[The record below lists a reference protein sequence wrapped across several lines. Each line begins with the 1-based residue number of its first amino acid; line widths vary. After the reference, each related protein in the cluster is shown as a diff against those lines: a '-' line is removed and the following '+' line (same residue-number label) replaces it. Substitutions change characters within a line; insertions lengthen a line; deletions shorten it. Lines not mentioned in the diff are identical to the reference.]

1 MVVYK
6 DNFFD
11 KLNFHFLQNLVNN
24 SIDWNTLKSQGQW
37 KKNLDYYSNDLEI
50 IKQQFGNVYYRIFQ
64 QVKTFGEEVTGYN
77 LGFHAFRLQATLED
91 YIIDPHRDR
100 DITGKGLD
108 KSFSSI
114 IYLHDSWNKD
124 LGGEFYTPDID
135 VEPAPNRLLWYSR
148 DELHGVRVGSNWV
161 EPRRMMLLSWYKN
174 D

>member
-11 KLNFHFLQNLVNN
+11 KLNFQFLQNLVNN
-24 SIDWNTLKSQGQW
+24 SIDLATLNAQGQW
-37 KKNLDYYSNDLEI
+37 KKSSEYYSTDLAV
-50 IKQQFGNVYYRIFQ
+50 IKNQLGNVYYHIFQ
-64 QVKTFGEEVTGYN
+64 KVKIFGQELTGYN
-77 LGFHAFRLQATLED
+77 LGLCSFRLQATLED
-91 YIIDPHRDR
+91 YIIDAHRDN
-100 DITGKGLD
+100 DITGQGLD

-114 IYLHDSWNKD
+114 IYLHNSWNKD

-135 VEPAPNRLLWYSR
+135 VEPLPNRLLWYSR
-148 DELHGVRVGSNWV
+148 DELHGVRTGSNWV